1 MPRTR
6 EVGRE
11 GLTANRFEGSLG
23 EDGNVL
29 KFMVVLVVQ
38 SASVWG
44 AVGEGGQAQQTNS
57 Q

>member
-11 GLTANRFEGSLG
+11 GLTANRFGGSLG

-29 KFMVVLVVQ
+29 KCMVVLVVQ
-38 SASVWG
+38 SVDI
-44 AVGEGGQAQQTNS
+44 TKTH
-57 Q
+57 